1 MFASMF
7 DVCTMRIVRRTAHIG
22 HLRRYIESVTTLR
35 RGTGLDLTRST
46 HRDGCFELQ
55 FDRLV
60 SLIAQRRPTLFVDL
74 AFLASFSTG
83 YSRSIV
89 DTPKDRI
96 RLFLGANIT
105 PVLPPPRSSHDLT

>member
-1 MFASMF
+1 MSARCALF
-7 DVCTMRIVRRTAHIG
+7 VEQRISDIYGVIS
-22 HLRRYIESVTTLR
+22 LSVTTLR

-46 HRDGCFELQ
+46 HDGDGCFELQ